1 MSLRKFALG
10 LSAGLIGITAL
21 VGGTGVAHADPEND
35 ATPEIIEDL
44 IAVIPPLTQDARV
57 LTPAM
62 KTISDCAT
70 GLVAECTV
78 RTEMPTARRWGS
90 EGAQ

>member
-57 LTPAM
+57 LTPG
-62 KTISDCAT
+62 DENNLGLRDWT
-70 GLVAECTV
+70 GSGMYCQNRNANCKK
-78 RTEMPTARRWGS
+78 MGF
-90 EGAQ
+90 